1 MLYRKVD
8 ENGLFVEDII
18 LSEPPVLTEIIIEE
32 IEHIS
37 YSETGEEIITVE
49 TVERTVA
56 ITDENGNSIADPQY
70 VSEPVSQGFY
80 HPKWNGSEW
89 VEGATQEE
97 IDELTK
103 PQPQEPTIEER
114 LEQTEEL
121 LRTVTMAFTEYVF
134 MQDTS
139 DDS

>member
-1 MLYRKVD
+1 MILRIIDKETQLFIRDDFTFD
-8 ENGLFVEDII
+8 EE
-18 LSEPPVLTEIIIEE
+18 TEIGLDV
-32 IEHIS
+32 
-37 YSETGEEIITVE
+37 T
-49 TVERTVA
+49 
-56 ITDENGNSIADPQY
+56 P
-70 VSEPVSQGFY
+70 SQGLY
-80 HPKWNGSEW
+80 APKWNGDKW

-134 MQDTS
+134 MQDMS

>member
-1 MLYRKVD
+1 MRVLRVIDKETNLFLRDDFSFD
-8 ENGLFVEDII
+8 EDVEYGLNT
-18 LSEPPVLTEIIIEE
+18 EP
-32 IEHIS
+32 
-37 YSETGEEIITVE
+37 
-49 TVERTVA
+49 
-56 ITDENGNSIADPQY
+56 
-70 VSEPVSQGFY
+70 SQGLY
-80 HPKWNGSEW
+80 KPKWSGEITEDEEGNVTVSVGEW

-134 MQDTS
+134 TQGMS

>member
-1 MLYRKVD
+1 MLLRIIDKQTNFFIRDDFTFD
-8 ENGLFVEDII
+8 EE
-18 LSEPPVLTEIIIEE
+18 TEI
-32 IEHIS
+32 
-37 YSETGEEIITVE
+37 GLDVE
-49 TVERTVA
+49 PA
-56 ITDENGNSIADPQY
+56 
-70 VSEPVSQGFY
+70 QGLY
-80 HPKWNGSEW
+80 KPKWDGKKW

-121 LRTVTMAFTEYVF
+121 LQTVTMAFTEYVF
-134 MQDTS
+134 TQEMS